1 MVLCDTNIFI
11 HAFNGNP
18 ATITALTRIGT
29 VRIVLSAIT
38 VMELL
43 QGMGNKKELA
53 QMKKKIK
60 YYTSRTMI
68 LGYNGRTDWADRA
81 DPNGFLGV
89 RMLGIREKSK
99 KSVPI
104 RPIRSSIVSPPSK
117 AEIAE

>member
-53 QMKKKIK
+53 QKKIK
-60 YYTSRTMI
+60 YCNRSCFFYTDLSYFIQFGT
-68 LGYNGRTDWADRA
+68 
-81 DPNGFLGV
+81 PQ
-89 RMLGIREKSK
+89 
-99 KSVPI
+99 
-104 RPIRSSIVSPPSK
+104 
-117 AEIAE
+117 